1 MCVCDTEWGAKV
13 LSQSGIKERIVLKYW
28 WKNGKTEANSDSNK
42 EWTDLIFSFLSIWI
56 DVASGQLIYPLL
68 LYRFLSL
75 CKIECQGW
83 IFPFGLSFFVCFC
96 VQCISAELGTLSE
109 LMSKVASETR
119 PQLSKE
125 EPDAYSCLTCLQDC
139 LHTAQLVLTSSH
151 NQLIEDPGL
160 KDPCKVWNKLELTV
174 DPFPSF
180 PRTRSNMQFLLAA
193 KPQFY
198 SNMSGCAETVCH

>member
-1 MCVCDTEWGAKV
+1 MTQSEEPRY
-13 LSQSGIKERIVLKYW
+13 LSQFRTKERMVLKYW
-28 WKNGKTEANSDSNK
+28 WENGKIEANGDSNK
-42 EWTDLIFSFLSIWI
+42 EWTDLIFAFRSIWI
-56 DVASGQLIYPLL
+56 DVAVANESIHYYYIFFCLSVKLNVRVEFLL
-68 LYRFLSL
+68 SVCPFL
-75 CKIECQGW
+75 
-83 IFPFGLSFFVCFC
+83 CFC

-109 LMSKVASETR
+109 LMSKVVSETR

-174 DPFPSF
+174 DPFPILS
-180 PRTRSNMQFLLAA
+180 QD
-193 KPQFY
+193 
-198 SNMSGCAETVCH
+198 